1 MACGTPVLASD
12 LPVMREVG
20 GEAAAYCP
28 VGEVDAW
35 RGEIVRLLACRA
47 GSPGEW
53 AALRQAG
60 VRRAALFSWEEAA
73 RRVVDVYR
81 DVHAGTPAPVPGANG
96 GA

>member
-1 MACGTPVLASD
+1 VTEALACGTPVVASD

-35 RGEIVRLLACRA
+35 RGEVVRLLACRA
-47 GSPGEW
+47 GDPGAW
-53 AALRQAG
+53 AARRAAG
-60 VRRAALFSWEEAA
+60 VRRAALFSWKEAA
-73 RRVVDVYR
+73 RRVVGVYR
-81 DVHAGTPAPVPGANG
+81 DVHAGTAPGG